1 MVTVDEIKAI
11 LAETLHTDT
20 TQLDGDSPLLGALPE
35 LDSMGVISLLT
46 ELESRFHIAM
56 EDDEI
61 DASIF
66 ETVGTLQQFV
76 AARAAST
83 QR

>member
-20 TQLDGDSPLLGALPE
+20 VQLDGDSPLLGALPE

-46 ELESRFHIAM
+46 ELETRYHITLA
-56 EDDEI
+56 DDEV

-66 ETVGTLQQFV
+66 ETVGTLQRFV
-76 AARAAST
+76 ATRVGSAP
-83 QR
+83 